1 MATLRELIIK
11 VSANSQSFQTEIA
24 RASRMGQDYYKTM
37 QNGGRQAAIA
47 AKESQKALSELT
59 DGFASAG
66 RAATAAAA
74 AFATGKLVQIAD
86 QWNSVNARLK
96 QASVS
101 SNDFTLSQTRLMA
114 ISQSTGTAF
123 TDNANL
129 FSRAAA
135 SMREFGYSSDEVLKI
150 TEAVST
156 GLKLSGASTEES
168 SSVITQFSQALAQGV
183 LRGEEFNAVNESGD
197 RVIRALAAGMGVAR
211 KDLKAMADQGQLTI
225 DKVVPALISQL
236 GVLQGEF
243 SALPPTVSGS
253 MQKVTNSF
261 MAWVGGVNQATGAT
275 DALSGGLDGLAG
287 TLDSLTSSA
296 VSGALSDVADNMSL
310 VTTAAGGLV
319 GIGLARYL
327 GGIVTSAT
335 SATGALISAAKS
347 EVALAVAQEKA
358 AQSSVAASRAAVYRA
373 QQALQSAKSA
383 DVQAAQQERVAAAE
397 ARVTAAQGRLT
408 TALTTG
414 TAAEKVRARTALERA
429 QAGLVAAKNADAQA
443 IAERKLAAAQSAL
456 GRNIAGRVSAQNNL
470 NSVTSVGT
478 RLMSGALGLI
488 GGIPGLVMLG
498 AGAWYAVY
506 QNQNQE
512 QARKSAQEYASTIQ
526 EVSDSSKTMTLTE
539 ASDNEDKAR
548 KSLKE
553 QNRLISEQSSKVKA
567 LKEDIAGYQYMLA
580 NRGPTTSGGFMINHL
595 TSVEAATKGLASAT
609 ESLAVEQERLTQLQ
623 DKAQEIQRVLEGIEH
638 RRVVLIRQ
646 QAAEQNAAYQSLII
660 MNGQHT
666 EFNRLLGLGNQ
677 LLMERQGLVNVPM
690 RMPQADLTSQQAN
703 ALEKS
708 RQDLELSKL
717 KGEAKERARLGYAA
731 DELGLKDE
739 PQFKTNR
746 DLYIN
751 QGLAKWQNDESNKP
765 TRKAPKSEEVKAAEK
780 TEDVYKRLIKQQEE
794 QIALG
799 SQNTELAKV
808 KYQVTQ
814 GELASL
820 EQAKKETILHNAALI
835 DQKNI
840 AEQLK
845 TFREGLA
852 DSNAAARDRGNIDF
866 LGAGMGDKARDRM
879 KEMADIRTDFLK
891 QQQDLQRDFSRGEIS
906 EDLYKQQTEALQA
919 ALAERLAIQ
928 EEYYKKT
935 DEQQSDWRA
944 GISDS
949 LMNYADQ
956 VSDLS
961 SMAASAT
968 SEILDATTNSISN
981 NLTNVLTGAASFK
994 DGMSNIFSSL
1004 GETVIK
1010 TLIQMATQALITKA
1024 IMASFGGGAGGLFGS
1039 LFGGASGAASVGSA
1053 IQSAG
1058 ANFSFN
1064 ALGGVY
1070 DSPSLSA
1077 YSGGVYSTPQ
1087 YFAFAKGAGVFGE
1100 AGPEAIM
1107 PLTRGADGSLGVRAV
1122 GRQSQAVQ
1130 DAARQIEAQPRIA
1143 VSVDARSTFTGQPD
1157 DATMLAVDRRNAALE
1172 RRIINTLTA
1181 EVNNPQKKFGRA
1193 IYSNLQPKKPR

>member
-37 QNGGRQAAIA
+37 QNGGRQAAAA
-47 AKESQKALSELT
+47 AKESQKALSDLT

-101 SNDFTLSQTRLMA
+101 TNDFTLSQTRLMA

-156 GLKLSGASTEES
+156 GLKLSGASTEEAG
-168 SSVITQFSQALAQGV
+168 SVITQFSQALAQGV
-183 LRGEEFNAVNESGD
+183 LRGEEFNAVNEAGD

-243 SALPPTVSGS
+243 SSLPPTVSGS

-310 VTTAAGGLV
+310 ITTAAGGLV

-327 GGIVTSAT
+327 GGIVTSAS

-373 QQALQSAKSA
+373 QQALQNAKSA

-397 ARVTAAQGRLT
+397 AKVTAAQGRLT
-408 TALTTG
+408 TALATG
-414 TAAEKVRARTALERA
+414 TATEKVRARTALERA

-443 IAERKLAAAQSAL
+443 IAERKLAAAQAAL
-456 GRNIAGRVSAQNNL
+456 SRNISGRVSAQNNL

-498 AGAWYAVY
+498 AGAWYAMY
-506 QNQNQE
+506 QSQE
-512 QARKSAQEYASTIQ
+512 QARKSAQEYASQIDQIREKT
-526 EVSDSSKTMTLTE
+526 SSMTLPEVDSNRRLTVEAMQEQKRLIEEQEQSVKKLNGQINDLNESRSKPGITQENDLNITKAITILTE
-539 ASDNEDKAR
+539 QIVVEEDKLR
-548 KSLKE
+548 QMREKSSDIL
-553 QNRLISEQSSKVKA
+553 KA
-567 LKEDIAGYQYMLA
+567 LEENERRRNDLIKERAW
-580 NRGPTTSGGFMINHL
+580 R
-595 TSVEAATKGLASAT
+595 
-609 ESLAVEQERLTQLQ
+609 
-623 DKAQEIQRVLEGIEH
+623 
-638 RRVVLIRQ
+638 
-646 QAAEQNAAYQSLII
+646 QNAEYQSLIL
-660 MNGQHT
+660 MTGKYS
-666 EFNRLLGLGNQ
+666 EVNRLLGLGNQ

-690 RMPQADLTSQQAN
+690 RMPQADLTSQQTN

-708 RQDLELSKL
+708 RRDLDLSKR
-717 KGEAKERARLGYAA
+717 KGEDKERTRLGYAA
-731 DELGLKDE
+731 DDLGLTNE
-739 PQFKTNR
+739 PQFYKAR
-746 DLYIN
+746 QELIN
-751 QGLAKWQNDESNKP
+751 NGIAEWRNNEANKP
-765 TRKAPKSEEVKAAEK
+765 KRKGPKTDEEKA
-780 TEDVYKRLIKQQEE
+780 EDVYKSLLKQQRE
-794 QIALG
+794 QIALE
-799 SQNTELAKV
+799 SQNTELAKI

-814 GELASL
+814 GELHTL
-820 EQAKKETILHNAALI
+820 EQSKKETLLHNAALI
-835 DQKNI
+835 DQKKI

-852 DSNAAARDRGNIDF
+852 DSNAAARDRGSIDF

-891 QQQDLQRDFSRGEIS
+891 QQRDLQRDFSRGEIS

-935 DEQQSDWRA
+935 DEQQSDWRT

-956 VSDLS
+956 ASDLS
-961 SMAASAT
+961 SMAATAT

-1039 LFGGASGAASVGSA
+1039 IFGGASGAVSSGTA

-1077 YSGGVYSTPQ
+1077 YSNGVYSTPQ

-1122 GRQSQAVQ
+1122 GRESPAVQ
-1130 DAARQIEAQPRIA
+1130 NAANQIQAQPRIA
-1143 VSVDARSTFTGQPD
+1143 VSVDARSTFTGKPD
-1157 DATMLAVDRRNAALE
+1157 DITMQAVERRNNALE
-1172 RRIINTLTA
+1172 QRIINTLTA

-1193 IYSNLQPKKPR
+1193 IYSNLQSKKPR

>member
-24 RASRMGQDYYKTM
+24 RASRMGADYYKTM
-37 QNGGRQAAIA
+37 QNGGRQAAA
-47 AKESQKALSELT
+47 ATKESQKALSELT

-74 AFATGKLVQIAD
+74 AFATGKLVEIAD

-156 GLKLSGASTEES
+156 GLKLSGASTEEAG
-168 SSVITQFSQALAQGV
+168 SVITQFSQALAQGV
-183 LRGEEFNAVNESGD
+183 LRGEEFNAVNEAGD

-243 SALPPTVSGS
+243 SSLPPTVSGS

-310 VTTAAGGLV
+310 ITTAAGGLI

-327 GGIVTSAT
+327 GGIVTSAS

-397 ARVTAAQGRLT
+397 AKVTAAQGRLT
-408 TALTTG
+408 TALATG
-414 TAAEKVRARTALERA
+414 TATEKVRARTALERA
-429 QAGLVAAKNADAQA
+429 QAGLMAAKNADAQA
-443 IAERKLAAAQSAL
+443 IAERKLAAAQAAL
-456 GRNIAGRVSAQNNL
+456 NRNISGRISSQNNL

-478 RLMSGALGLI
+478 RLMSGALGLV

-498 AGAWYAVY
+498 AGAWYAMY
-506 QNQNQE
+506 QSQE
-512 QARKSAQEYASTIQ
+512 QARKSAQEYASQIDQIREKT
-526 EVSDSSKTMTLTE
+526 SSMTLPE
-539 ASDNEDKAR
+539 VDS
-548 KSLKE
+548 
-553 QNRLISEQSSKVKA
+553 NRRL
-567 LKEDIAGYQYMLA
+567 
-580 NRGPTTSGGFMINHL
+580 
-595 TSVEAATKGLASAT
+595 SVEAMQEQKRLI
-609 ESLAVEQERLTQLQ
+609 EEQERSVKSLNGQIKDLNESRSKPGITQENDLNITKAIAILTEQVVVEEDKLRQ
-623 DKAQEIQRVLEGIEH
+623 MREKASDILKAQEEQE
-638 RRVVLIRQ
+638 RRRNDLIKERAWRQ
-646 QAAEQNAAYQSLII
+646 NSEYQNLVMMTGKYS
-660 MNGQHT
+660 
-666 EFNRLLGLGNQ
+666 EVNRLLGLGNQ

-690 RMPQADLTSQQAN
+690 RMPQADLTSQQTN

-708 RQDLELSKL
+708 RRDLALSKL
-717 KGEAKERARLGYAA
+717 KGEEKEKARLGYAA
-731 DELGLKDE
+731 DDLGLTTA
-739 PQFKTNR
+739 PQFQTGR
-746 DLYIN
+746 QELIN
-751 QGLAKWQNDESNKP
+751 NGLAEWRNNEANKP
-765 TRKAPKSEEVKAAEK
+765 KRKGPKTDEEKA
-780 TEDVYKRLIKQQEE
+780 EDVYKRLLKQQRE
-794 QIALG
+794 QIALA

-820 EQAKKETILHNAALI
+820 EQAKKETLLHNAALI

-891 QQQDLQRDFSRGEIS
+891 QQRDLQRDFSKGQIS

-919 ALAERLAIQ
+919 ALAERLQIQ
-928 EEYYKKT
+928 EDYYKKA

-956 VSDLS
+956 AADLS

-968 SEILDATTNSISN
+968 SEILNNTTNSISN
-981 NLTNVLTGAASFK
+981 NLTSVLTGATSFK

-1004 GETVIK
+1004 GETVIQ

-1024 IMASFGGGAGGLFGS
+1024 IMASFGGGAGGMFGS
-1039 LFGGASGAASVGSA
+1039 LFGGASGAASSGTALQSFGS
-1053 IQSAG
+1053 S
-1058 ANFSFN
+1058 FSFN

-1107 PLTRGADGSLGVRAV
+1107 PLTRGADGSLGVKAV
-1122 GRQSQAVQ
+1122 GRESPAVQ
-1130 DAARQIEAQPRIA
+1130 SAASQIQAQPRIA
-1143 VSVDARSTFTGQPD
+1143 VSVDARSTFTGKPD
-1157 DATMLAVDRRNAALE
+1157 DITMQAVERRNDALE
-1172 RRIINTLTA
+1172 QRIVNTLTA

>member
-37 QNGGRQAAIA
+37 QNGGRQAAIT

-101 SNDFTLSQTRLMA
+101 TNDFTLSQTRLMA
-114 ISQSTGTAF
+114 ISQGTGTAF

-156 GLKLSGASTEES
+156 GLKLSGASSEEAG
-168 SSVITQFSQALAQGV
+168 SVITQFSQALAQGV

-225 DKVVPALISQL
+225 DKVVPALTSQL
-236 GVLQGEF
+236 GVLKREF
-243 SALPPTVSGS
+243 SSLPPTVSGS
-253 MQKVTNSF
+253 IQKVTNSF
-261 MAWVGGVNQATGAT
+261 MAWVGGVSQATGAT
-275 DALSGGLDGLAG
+275 DALSGGLDGLAK

-310 VTTAAGGLV
+310 ITTAAGGLV

-373 QQALQSAKSA
+373 QQALQSAKST
-383 DVQAAQQERVAAAE
+383 DVQAAQLERVVVAE
-397 ARVTAAQGRLT
+397 SKVTAAQSRLT
-408 TALTTG
+408 TALASG
-414 TAAEKVRARTALERA
+414 TATEKVRARAALERA
-429 QAGLVAAKNADAQA
+429 QAGLMAAKNADAQA
-443 IAERKLAAAQSAL
+443 IAERKLAAAQATL
-456 GRNIAGRVSAQNNL
+456 NRNISGRTSAQNNL

-478 RLMSGALGLI
+478 RLMSGAMGLI

-506 QNQNQE
+506 QNQE

-526 EVSDSSKTMTLTE
+526 DVSARTKTMALTE
-539 ASDNEDKAR
+539 ASDNENKTR
-548 KSLKE
+548 KSLEE
-553 QNRLISEQSSKVKA
+553 QNRLISEQSSKVKS
-567 LKEDIAGYQYMLA
+567 LKEEIAGYQYVLA

-595 TSVEAATKGLASAT
+595 TSVETATKGLAAAT
-609 ESLAVEQERLTQLQ
+609 ELLAVEQERLAQMEA
-623 DKAQEIQRVLEGIEH
+623 KSQEIQQVLEGLEH
-638 RRVVLIRQ
+638 RRVALIRQ
-646 QAAEQNAAYQSLII
+646 QAAEQNVAYQSLIM

-666 EFNRLLGLGNQ
+666 EFNRLLGLGNN
-677 LLMERQGLVNVPM
+677 LLMARQGLVNAPM
-690 RMPQADLTSQQAN
+690 RMPQADLTSQQTN

-717 KGEAKERARLGYAA
+717 KGEVRERARLGYAA

-739 PQFKTNR
+739 PQYKTNR

-780 TEDVYKRLIKQQEE
+780 TEDVYNRLIKQQQE
-794 QIALG
+794 QITLG

-820 EQAKKETILHNAALI
+820 TQAQKMELMRNATALDHI
-835 DQKNI
+835 SAVEKLKDLN
-840 AEQLK
+840 EQLLTPEEELLKK
-845 TFREGLA
+845 TKERIKLLKEA
-852 DSNAAARDRGNIDF
+852 SPATAVYKSTMERIS
-866 LGAGMGDKARDRM
+866 KASV
-879 KEMADIRTDFLK
+879 
-891 QQQDLQRDFSRGEIS
+891 QDAPDFS
-906 EDLYKQQTEALQA
+906 
-919 ALAERLAIQ
+919 
-928 EEYYKKT
+928 
-935 DEQQSDWRA
+935 
-944 GISDS
+944 GID
-949 LMNYADQ
+949 
-956 VSDLS
+956 
-961 SMAASAT
+961 AS
-968 SEILDATTNSISN
+968 
-981 NLTNVLTGAASFK
+981 V
-994 DGMSNIFSSL
+994 
-1004 GETVIK
+1004 
-1010 TLIQMATQALITKA
+1010 
-1024 IMASFGGGAGGLFGS
+1024 
-1039 LFGGASGAASVGSA
+1039 GGASGELIKVADAEVELEKWHKKQLDMQKELLAEKEINEQTYADRVSDINKTNA
-1053 IQSAG
+1053 DKLKDIQSGYTSA
-1058 ANFSFN
+1058 
-1064 ALGGVY
+1064 
-1070 DSPSLSA
+1070 SLSMFSDLAGQSAQLLQSIGQEGSIA
-1077 YSGGVYSTPQ
+1077 YKTLFFASKAAAIAQAVINTELAATKAMAEGGLI
-1087 YFAFAKGAGVFGE
+1087 FGIP
-1100 AGPEAIM
+1100 AATAI
-1107 PLTRGADGSLGVRAV
+1107 RAV
-1122 GRQSQAVQ
+1122 GYASVALIAGQSLAGMAHDGIDRVPETGTWLLQKGERVVTASTSAKLDDTLSKVQ
-1130 DAARQIEAQPRIA
+1130 QARQDSGAGGYIHIQN
-1143 VSVDARSTFTGQPD
+1143 SYTGKPD
-1157 DATMLAVDRRNAALE
+1157 DATLAAIDQRNERLVRDIRRDMAQQVLKPSNE
-1172 RRIINTLTA
+1172 
-1181 EVNNPQKKFGRA
+1181 FGRA
-1193 IYSNLQPKKPR
+1193 LHNRYVRGYKE